1 MGYKRFLNDSDFLAL
16 ITQEGLDQLIRD
28 NHERLVQAERA
39 AEVTVLEYLR
49 QYYEVENELAKGKRI
64 AEYTPIISYPPG
76 VFITKDGRIYR
87 TLTAINGYRK
97 PASREYWRIARA
109 FFTEENLEKIR
120 EYTQL
125 GTYHRGDYVRH
136 SGEIWECASD
146 NGYDFLNIRIPGFEA
161 WEKVSWSEWEIG
173 IQYALYSVV
182 RHGGKF
188 YALLDTE
195 GYDPLVPPSEE
206 RAGYWGLIGEYT
218 TDYSYSF
225 GEDDHDYVEY
235 EGDVYVPRVN
245 PNADAVEVNVNLI
258 PDDPRDHT
266 LVTHMTR
273 IALYQLHMLV
283 SPTNVSETRRLQYE
297 DSMTWLNMASK
308 IKIIIS
314 IPRKSSKKDGKLV
327 TPFSVETFS
336 RSYDP
341 WQNDWII

>member
-1 MGYKRFLNDSDFLAL
+1 MSYKRFLNDSDFLAL
-16 ITQEGLDQLIRD
+16 ITKEGLNQLTRG
-28 NHERLVQAERA
+28 NHDRIVDAEKM

-76 VFITKDGRIYR
+76 VFITMNGKIYK

-97 PASREYWRIARA
+97 PASKEYWRIART
-109 FFTEENLEKIR
+109 FFTEESIGEIK

-125 GTYHRGDYVRH
+125 GTYHKGDYVRC
-136 SGEIWECASD
+136 SGDIWECINN
-146 NGYDFLNIRIPGFEA
+146 NGYDFLDVRIPGFEA
-161 WEKVSWSEWEIG
+161 WDKVAWDEWEVG
-173 IQYALYSVV
+173 IQYELNSVV
-182 RHGGKF
+182 SHEGKF
-188 YALLDTE
+188 YALMDTE
-195 GYDPLVPPSEE
+195 EYNPLIPPSEE
-206 RAGYWGLIGEYT
+206 SAKCWGLIGEYT
-218 TDYSYSF
+218 TDYSYLY

-235 EGDVYVPRVN
+235 DGNVYVPRVN
-245 PNADAVEVNVNLI
+245 PNADKPEVNVNLI
-258 PDDPRDHT
+258 GDDPRDHT

-273 IALYQLHMLV
+273 IALYQLHTLV
-283 SPTNVSETRRLQYE
+283 SPTNISETRRIQYE

-314 IPRKSSKKDGKLV
+314 IPRKSNKKDGSLV
-327 TPFSVETFS
+327 TPFSVETFA